1 MPGITLPHTTVFGER
16 GWGADAEA
24 RGAVAVHSG
33 QTSRA
38 DGLATIMA
46 ATSSPGRQSD
56 SGTSARAEHHCSQI
70 LKLPSPIQLSG
81 PLVQNC
87 TTTAESSKI

>member
-1 MPGITLPHTTVFGER
+1 MPGITLPHTTVFGEH
-16 GWGADAEA
+16 GWGVDAEA
-24 RGAVAVHSG
+24 RGATVVQSG

-38 DGLATIMA
+38 DPLTTIIA

-56 SGTSARAEHHCSQI
+56 SGTSARAERHCSQI
-70 LKLPSPIQLSG
+70 LKLRSPIQFSG

-87 TTTAESSKI
+87 TTAAEAAK